1 MAPPHTS
8 TQLSMSGGR
17 RSLESP
23 KFDIRHS
30 AFGIPTFHFSHSFCV
45 LPENTPLPCFPSRTI
60 LAFFGGTRTRNY
72 PESHLL
78 MKSSLLRA
86 LLLLATLPFCF
97 GELAAQQLV
106 VSSLDASNYP
116 TISAKVYLLDS
127 TGKPL
132 PNMNERA
139 IRVRENGA
147 ERRVSSVDCPSPTPV
162 DALSSVL
169 TIDVSGSM
177 ANTPD
182 GRAGTPNMELAK
194 AAARAWVEGLP
205 AGASE
210 CALTTFDQYGQIIR
224 DFTRDRTDL
233 AAAIAS
239 LKPQG
244 GTEYDA
250 GLRNPPAGGL
260 VVAANG
266 KHRRVVIFL
275 TDGLGGGDQKKIIE
289 LAQANNAAIF
299 CVTLGMPAPDILK
312 NISRAT
318 GGEFYEYVT
327 TVPQAQAVYRAIQ
340 YRALGGQPCQVTW
353 QSIPDCDVSRNVILE
368 VPAAGLAAT
377 LHYEAPPLSVPR
389 LDLLPP
395 AVEFGAVKVGEVK
408 KKEVELHAVGRDVT
422 VTGITLMTSMS
433 QFQVDA
439 PATPFTIP
447 AGSSRE
453 LTIRYTPTDTA
464 YRFARWSITSDACAG
479 AILFASAGNRARPEP
494 SIRLIRPNGGERF
507 VAGSE
512 ATIAWDGVAPET
524 AVQLEYS
531 TDAGTT
537 WKTIIEKTSGGSFR
551 WKVPAT
557 PSERCLARVAEI
569 DTAATAAADT
579 GMRLTGAGEFILTN
593 AFSPDGTTVAGA
605 SWSGVVPVWDVA
617 TGKKIR
623 TISVGMNG
631 TRPARAYYVEFS
643 PNGKL
648 ALTAAEGNQV
658 SVWDMASGR
667 EVAKFKGKPFNK
679 TERWNSASS
688 EGDVTP
694 NPAFSPDGSKLLLM
708 DENYTPT
715 LFDLSSGRKLRAFGA
730 PQNGEIVTSAIFSSD
745 GTRILT
751 AGPDS
756 AVRVWDAASG
766 TQLQKI
772 KHARKTEAAT
782 FSPDAQWIASVTTDD
797 TVRIFNAVTGAPVQK
812 IRAGKR
818 YGASYLRALFAP
830 DGESLLIWHG
840 TEVVPTLFNFRTGA
854 KIREM
859 NFDRDGKEFRT
870 RSSIGY
876 ANFSPDGQHIVTVD
890 GSVNIWDVATGRRMS
905 SNRWSSQM
913 SFAAFSPDGARIAS
927 SEDANLIVR
936 TVGVLRL
943 QEDRSDSLWAI
954 LDTDPLSTGVNFGR
968 RRIGSITDRVV
979 PNMIRNAGAV
989 PFLVDSIWITG
1000 PNAREFGIV
1009 SGIPPFTVAPG
1020 ENHSMELRFRPSARG
1035 LRGANIHI
1043 IAGGKELIQALEGE
1057 GIREDLAIE
1066 MPEIDFGDVPVGSRR
1081 DTVIPVMIRNLTT
1094 TPLTITSSQFT
1105 GPDTTQFSVVDGGGR
1120 FTIPPNSGHRMEL
1133 RFAPIRGGRTSTRL
1147 TFRADD
1153 SSDVTARLFGS
1164 GITTEIEEPET
1175 PGIAEEYVDPTTF
1188 RTIAAPN
1195 AILPKGGDGFVG
1207 SYDLLGLIAGYSIT
1221 DNVMVLAGGGV
1232 PLPDDW
1238 FGLNGTMYGAYS
1250 AGIKAG
1256 LPLTQRLNIAGG
1268 YQWARS
1274 IYDQDVTE
1282 SLESQITVS
1291 IPYLA
1296 VSYGDDDSRFTLTGA
1311 YASKQHITNGIGGT
1325 FDRNA
1330 LIISGGGDYRV
1341 GKRWKIAAEFLSMET
1356 LGYLP
1361 IMATA
1366 RWFGHSWA
1374 LDMGVAV
1381 VGITTGESEAPSI
1394 PVLPVVSFVKVW

>member
-1 MAPPHTS
+1 MN
-8 TQLSMSGGR
+8 R
-17 RSLESP
+17 
-23 KFDIRHS
+23 
-30 AFGIPTFHFSHSFCV
+30 
-45 LPENTPLPCFPSRTI
+45 
-60 LAFFGGTRTRNY
+60 
-72 PESHLL
+72 
-78 MKSSLLRA
+78 SLLRSA
-86 LLLLATLPFCF
+86 LLLALLAFCC
-97 GELAAQQLV
+97 GQIAAQQLV
-106 VSSLDASNYP
+106 VSSLDATNFP

-132 PNMNERA
+132 PNMNERT
-139 IRVRENGA
+139 IRVRENGT
-147 ERRVSSVDCPSPTPV
+147 ERRVASVDCPPPTPV

-194 AAARAWVEGLP
+194 SAARAWVEGLP
-205 AGASE
+205 TGASE

-224 DFTRDRTDL
+224 DFTRDRSDLL
-233 AAAIAS
+233 AAIGS

-275 TDGLGGGDQKKIIE
+275 TDGLGGGDEKRIIA
-289 LAQANNAAIF
+289 LAQANNVAIF

-312 NISRAT
+312 NIARAT

-340 YRALGGQPCQVTW
+340 YRALGGQPCEVTW
-353 QSIPDCDVSRNVILE
+353 ESLPDCNVNRDVTLE
-368 VPAAGLAAT
+368 VPAANLAAT
-377 LHYEAPPLSVPR
+377 MRYEAPALSVPR
-389 LDLLPP
+389 LDVLPP
-395 AVEFGAVKVGEVK
+395 SVNFGAVSIGKLEEE
-408 KKEVELHAVGRDVT
+408 EVELRAVARTIT
-422 VTGITLMTSMS
+422 VTGITLLTPSGG
-433 QFQVDA
+433 FQLDA

-447 AGSSRE
+447 AGSTRT
-453 LTIRYTPTDTA
+453 LTIRYNPTDTT
-464 YRFARWSITSDACAG
+464 YRFARWAIANDACAG
-479 AILFASAGNRARPEP
+479 AVLFAAAGSRSRPEP

-507 VAGSE
+507 IAGST
-512 ATIAWDGVAPET
+512 ATIAWDGVLPET
-524 AVQLEYS
+524 PVQLEYS

-537 WKTIIEKTSGGSFR
+537 WKTITERTSGGSFN

-557 PSERCLARVAEI
+557 PSERCIARVAEI
-569 DTAATAAADT
+569 DTASAAAADT
-579 GMRLTGAGEFILTN
+579 GTRLTGAGEFILTS
-593 AFSPDGTTVAGA
+593 AFSPDGATVAGA

-648 ALTAAEGNQV
+648 VLTAAEGNTV

-667 EVAKFKGKPFNK
+667 EVAKFKGKPYNK

-730 PQNGEIVTSAIFSSD
+730 PQNGNIVTSAIFSSD

-772 KHARKTEAAT
+772 NHARTTEAAT

-797 TVRIFNAVTGAPVQK
+797 TVRIFNAVTGQVVQK

-840 TEVVPTLFNFRTGA
+840 SEVVPTLYNFRTGK

-859 NFDRDGKEFRT
+859 NVDRDGKEFRA

-913 SFAAFSPDGARIAS
+913 SHAAFSPNGERIAS

-954 LDTDPLSTGVNFGR
+954 LDTDPRSTGVNFGR
-968 RRIGSITDRVV
+968 RRIGSITDIVV
-979 PNMIRNAGAV
+979 PNMIRNAGSV
-989 PFLVDSIWITG
+989 PFQVDSIWITG

-1009 SGIPPFTVAPG
+1009 NGTPPFNVAPG
-1020 ENHSMELRFRPSARG
+1020 ESHSMELRFRPSARG

-1043 IAGGKELIQALEGE
+1043 VAGGKELLQALEGE

-1066 MPEIDFGDVPVGSRR
+1066 MPELDFGDIPVGSRR
-1081 DTVIPVMIRNLTT
+1081 DTVVPVMIRNLTT
-1094 TPLTITSSQFT
+1094 TPLTITSTQFT
-1105 GPDTTQFSVVDGGGR
+1105 GPDTTQFSVIDGGGR

-1133 RFAPIRGGRTSTRL
+1133 RFAPTRGGRTSTRL
-1147 TFRADD
+1147 TFRTDD

-1164 GITTEIEEPET
+1164 GISTASDAPEEPS
-1175 PGIAEEYVDPTTF
+1175 IAERYADPTTF

-1250 AGIKAG
+1250 AGVKAG
-1256 LPLTQRLNIAGG
+1256 LPVTEQIDIAAG

-1274 IYDQDVTE
+1274 IYDQDLTE

-1296 VSYGDDDSRFTLTGA
+1296 LSYGDDDSRFSITTA
-1311 YASKQHITNGIGGT
+1311 YAFKEHITNGIGGT

-1341 GKRWKIAAEFLSMET
+1341 GERWKVAAEFLSMET

-1374 LDMGVAV
+1374 LDMGLAF
-1381 VGITTGESEAPSI
+1381 VGITTGETEAPSI
-1394 PVLPVVSFVKVW
+1394 PVAPVISLVKVW

>member
-1 MAPPHTS
+1 
-8 TQLSMSGGR
+8 
-17 RSLESP
+17 
-23 KFDIRHS
+23 
-30 AFGIPTFHFSHSFCV
+30 
-45 LPENTPLPCFPSRTI
+45 
-60 LAFFGGTRTRNY
+60 
-72 PESHLL
+72 
-78 MKSSLLRA
+78 MKSSLLHSV
-86 LLLLATLPFCF
+86 LLLATLPLYF

-106 VSSLDASNYP
+106 VSSLDASNFP

-132 PNMNERA
+132 RNMNERT
-139 IRVRENGA
+139 IRVRENGV
-147 ERRVSSVDCPSPTPV
+147 ERRVTAVDCPSPTPI

-182 GRAGTPNMELAK
+182 GRAGTPNMDLAK
-194 AAARAWVEGLP
+194 SAARAWVEGLP

-210 CALTTFDQYGQIIR
+210 CALTTFDEYGQIIR
-224 DFTRDRTDL
+224 DFTRDRNDL
-233 AAAIAS
+233 IAAIAS

-250 GLRNPPAGGL
+250 GLRKPPAGGL
-260 VVAANG
+260 VVASKG

-275 TDGLGGGDQKKIIE
+275 TDGLGGGDEKQIIA

-312 NISRAT
+312 KISRAT

-340 YRALGGQPCQVTW
+340 YRALGGEPCEVTW
-353 QSIPDCDVSRNVILE
+353 ESLPDCDVNRNVTLE
-368 VPAAGLAAT
+368 VPSAGLAAI
-377 LHYEAPPLSVPR
+377 LRYEAPPLSVPR
-389 LDLLPP
+389 LDVLPP
-395 AVEFGAVKVGEVK
+395 SVDFGAVSIGESE
-408 KKEVELHAVGRDVT
+408 KKEVMLRAVARDVT
-422 VTGITLMTSMS
+422 VTGITLMTTGG
-433 QFQVDA
+433 QFQLDA
-439 PATPFTIP
+439 PATPFTIS
-447 AGSSRE
+447 AGSSRK
-453 LTIRYTPTDTA
+453 LTIRYNPADTT
-464 YRFARWSITSDACAG
+464 YRFARWAITNDACAG
-479 AILFASAGNRARPEP
+479 VVVFAAAGTRSRPEP

-507 VAGSE
+507 IAGSTT
-512 ATIAWDGVAPET
+512 TIAWDGVAPET
-524 AVQLEYS
+524 PVQLEYS

-537 WKTIIEKTSGGSFR
+537 WKTIIEKTSGGNFR

-569 DTAATAAADT
+569 DTATANADT
-579 GMRLTGAGEFILTN
+579 AMRLTGAGEFILTS

-617 TGKKIR
+617 TGKRIR

-648 ALTAAEGNQV
+648 VLTAAEGNTV

-667 EVAKFKGKPFNK
+667 EVAKFKGKPYNK
-679 TERWNSASS
+679 TERWNSASTDKN

-694 NPAFSPDGSKLLLM
+694 NPVFNPDGSKLLLM

-715 LFDLSSGRKLRAFGA
+715 LFDLSSGRKLKTFGE
-730 PQNGEIVTSAIFSSD
+730 PKNSEIVTSAMFSSD

-756 AVRVWDAASG
+756 AVRVWDAATG
-766 TQLQKI
+766 TQLQRI

-782 FSPDAQWIASVTTDD
+782 FSPDGAWIASVTEDDD
-797 TVRIFNAVTGAPVQK
+797 TVRIFNSITGETVQK

-818 YGASYLRALFAP
+818 YRGSYLRALFAP

-840 TEVVPTLFNFRTGA
+840 VEIVPTLYNFRTGA

-859 NFDRDGKEFRT
+859 NFDRDGKEFRAH
-870 RSSIGY
+870 SSVGY

-890 GSVNIWDVATGRRMS
+890 GSVNIWDVATGRKMS

-913 SFAAFSPDGARIAS
+913 SYAAFSPNGERIAS
-927 SEDANLIVR
+927 SEDANLVVR

-954 LDTDPLSTGVNFGR
+954 LDTDPRSTGVNFGR
-968 RRIGSITDRVV
+968 RRVGSITDLVV
-979 PNMIRNAGAV
+979 PNMVRNAGTV
-989 PFLVDSIWITG
+989 PFEVDSIWITG

-1009 SGIPPFTVAPG
+1009 NGTPPFTVAPG
-1020 ENHSMELRFRPSARG
+1020 ESHSMELRFRPSARG
-1035 LRGANIHI
+1035 LRGSNIHI
-1043 IAGGKELIQALEGE
+1043 IAGGKEMIQALEGE

-1066 MPEIDFGDVPVGSRR
+1066 MPELDFGDVPVGSRR
-1081 DTVIPVMIRNLTT
+1081 DTVVPVMVRNLTT
-1094 TPLTITSSQFT
+1094 TPLTINSTEFT

-1133 RFAPIRGGRTSTRL
+1133 RFAPSRSGRTSTRL
-1147 TFRADD
+1147 TFRTDD
-1153 SSDVTARLFGS
+1153 GSDVTARMFGNGTS
-1164 GITTEIEEPET
+1164 TELDEPEEP
-1175 PGIAEEYVDPTTF
+1175 GLAEDYVDPTTF

-1221 DNVMVLAGGGV
+1221 DNVMVLVGGGV

-1256 LPLTQRLNIAGG
+1256 LPIADQLNIAGG

-1296 VSYGDDDSRFTLTGA
+1296 LSYGNDDSRFTLTGA
-1311 YASKQHITNGIGGT
+1311 YAFKEHITNGIGGT
-1325 FDRNA
+1325 FDKNA
-1330 LIISGGGDYRV
+1330 MIISGGGDYRV

-1366 RWFGHSWA
+1366 RWFGHTWA
-1374 LDMGVAV
+1374 LDMGLAF
-1381 VGITTGESEAPSI
+1381 VGITTGEEEAPSI
-1394 PVLPVVSFVKVW
+1394 PVAPVISFVKVW